1 MKITKN
7 RLQQIIKEE
16 IEAISDEDVLGA
28 DDYSPRLAGQTPEQR
43 LLTMLVARARMNNM
57 SPNEL
62 EALAGGDEDVLE
74 LIKSILDNPMLDNSI
89 M

>member
-16 IEAISDEDVLGA
+16 IEGISDEDVLGV
-28 DDYSPRLAGQTPEQR
+28 DDRVAVRATPEQR
-43 LLTMLVARARMNNM
+43 LLNMLAARARMDKM
-57 SPNEL
+57 SPEQL
-62 EALAGGDEDVLE
+62 EKLAGGDKDVMM
-74 LIKSILDNPMLDNSI
+74 LIKSILDNPMLDKSR

>member
-16 IEAISDEDVLGA
+16 IEAISDEDVLGV
-28 DDYSPRLAGQTPEQR
+28 DDRAPDAQTPEQR
-43 LLTMLVARARMNNM
+43 LLNMLAARARMDKM

-74 LIKSILDNPMLDNSI
+74 LINSILDNPMLDNPR

>member
-16 IEAISDEDVLGA
+16 IEAISDEDVLGV
-28 DDYSPRLAGQTPEQR
+28 DDRVPDAQTPEQR
-43 LLTMLVARARMNNM
+43 LLNMLAARARMDKM

-62 EALAGGDEDVLE
+62 EALAGGDEDVME
-74 LIKSILDNPMLDNSI
+74 LINSILGDTMLDNPRM
-89 M
+89 

>member
-16 IEAISDEDVLGA
+16 IEAISDEDVLGV
-28 DDYSPRLAGQTPEQR
+28 DDRQRDAQTPEQR
-43 LLTMLVARARMNNM
+43 LLNMLAARARMDKM

-74 LIKSILDNPMLDNSI
+74 LINSILGNPMLDNPR